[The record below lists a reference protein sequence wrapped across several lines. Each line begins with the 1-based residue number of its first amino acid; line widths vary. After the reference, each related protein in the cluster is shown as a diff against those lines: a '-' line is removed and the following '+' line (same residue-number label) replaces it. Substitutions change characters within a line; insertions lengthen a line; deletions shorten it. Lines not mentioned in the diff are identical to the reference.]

1 MKLPHLY
8 EPALCSKY
16 HPLCM
21 FMTNREGWGSFFRS
35 GWRMRALPLHSER
48 RSPPMRYVISSYGGI
63 FVVICLR
70 INNLILNAL
79 IQAVLSATSSA
90 LIPRETT
97 DMVCHRPADVYSM
110 LPKVMLFTMSR
121 HNLPCS
127 FSS

>member
-1 MKLPHLY
+1 M
-8 EPALCSKY
+8 
-16 HPLCM
+16 
-21 FMTNREGWGSFFRS
+21 SFRVMDF
-35 GWRMRALPLHSER
+35 LI
-48 RSPPMRYVISSYGGI
+48 VIS
-63 FVVICLR
+63 FL
-70 INNLILNAL
+70 LTTKFLNVL
-79 IQAVLSATSSA
+79 FQAVLSATSSA